1 MSDDREIG
9 LFDVVAMLRPHW
21 VKLMLWPLL
30 AAVAAYGIA
39 WMVPPT
45 FTARTSFLPPQQQQ
59 GSSGATAALAS
70 LGPLAAL
77 AGIGSKTPSD
87 QYVSLMQSASVA
99 DRLIDRFELMKVYDE
114 KYRVEARMELKR
126 NSSMTVGKKD
136 GLIFIE
142 VDDKDPQRAADIANR
157 YVEELRNV
165 TSKLALTEAQQRR
178 VFFEAQLEKSRD
190 GLAKAQVALQETGFN
205 AGAIKS
211 EPRAA
216 AEGYAR
222 LRAELTA
229 AEVRLRA
236 TRQSLVDTAP
246 EIQQQ
251 LAVVGALR
259 GQLARLEQT
268 VEANGG
274 PDYVTKYRDYKY
286 QEALFDIFARQYEL
300 ARVDESR
307 DSPLIQVVDV
317 ATPPEVKS
325 KPRRAVIAI
334 SVGVASLLLLAMAL
348 LIRATSR
355 NAD

>member
-9 LFDVVAMLRPHW
+9 LRDLAATLRPHG
-21 VKLMLWPLL
+21 VKLLLWPVL
-30 AAVAAYGIA
+30 AATLAYAITWLVA
-39 WMVPPT
+39 PT

-59 GSSGATAALAS
+59 GSSGASAALAS

-77 AGIGSKTPSD
+77 AGLASKTPAD
-87 QYVSLMQSASVA
+87 QYVSLMQSATVA
-99 DRLIDRFELMKVYDE
+99 DRLIKQFDLMEVYDE
-114 KYRVEARMELKR
+114 KYRAKARRKLER

-142 VDDKDPQRAADIANR
+142 VDDKDPQRAANIANQ

-236 TRQSLVDTAP
+236 TRQTLVDNAP
-246 EIQQQ
+246 EVQQQ

-259 GQLARLEQT
+259 AQLARLEQT

-307 DSPLIQVVDV
+307 DSPLIQVVDM

-334 SVGVASLLLLAMAL
+334 SVGVAAMLLLAMAL
-348 LIRATSR
+348 LIRAPLR
-355 NAD
+355 RAD